1 MLRNALVAAG
11 LTLALTSTFLPAWAQ
26 TANDELTA
34 EEISALFAK
43 QQKTRGLVL
52 APSTA
57 ATTVTDTAVAAT
69 AATPEPAYQPVAA
82 DAQVNLSISFD
93 YNSSALRNDQKPK
106 LATMC
111 EVMKSIDVNRFQVI
125 GHTDSSGSAEYN
137 QTLSEARAAAVMGY
151 LVNDCGVGADRLM
164 AIGAGETAP
173 LDPAHPA
180 ADVNRRVEFQALG

>member
-1 MLRNALVAAG
+1 MFRNALLAAG
-11 LTLALTSTFLPAWAQ
+11 LSLAFSATCLPALAQ
-26 TANDELTA
+26 STDGELTA
-34 EEISALFAK
+34 EQISDLFAK

-69 AATPEPAYQPVAA
+69 AAEPAYQPVAA

-93 YNSSALRNDQKPK
+93 YNSSALRDDQKPR

-111 EVMKSIDVNRFQVI
+111 EAMKSIDVSRFQVI
-125 GHTDSSGSAEYN
+125 GHTDSSGSADYN
-137 QTLSEARAAAVMGY
+137 QSLSEARAQAVTQY
-151 LVNDCGVGADRLM
+151 LVSDCGISSDRLM

-173 LDPAHPA
+173 LDTANPAG
-180 ADVNRRVEFQALG
+180 DVNRRVEFQALG